1 MKIRNKNKPF
11 ALTHQ
16 SPAVLAVTALIAI
29 TLIFTGCKQPEKP
42 KTPEPPAPTPKHTVT
57 FNVAGEGGTLKA
69 TVDGSEISP
78 GNNVEQG
85 KSVTF
90 TAEPNAG
97 WQVAGWT
104 GVTATPPNSKT
115 VTLSNVTGAA
125 NVTVKFKFAD
135 KTYTVDGISFTMRI
149 IDAVT
154 NGSVGHDDYDKNKPH
169 TVSLNAY
176 RIGETEVTQELW
188 QKVMDNNP
196 SYFSATPESSE
207 KQEKRPVEKVNWY
220 HAIAFCNKL
229 SKKCNL
235 ESCYTVTVSGTPV
248 DFDTLIFDDIPIS
261 DNDDWNKAVCNWT
274 KNGFRLPMEAEW
286 EWAAMGGTDNKWAGT
301 NNESELKN
309 YAWYDV
315 NSGFKTHQTA
325 KSLANGYRLYDMSG
339 NVAEWCWNRYKDET
353 PEDGQDPIGP
363 DSGKDRVIRGG
374 GCINNAKDAGRAH
387 RLKFEPDKPS
397 QFIGMRLACR
407 P

>member
-1 MKIRNKNKPF
+1 MKIRNKNKAF
-11 ALTHQ
+11 TLTHQ

-29 TLIFTGCKQPEKP
+29 TLIFTGCKQPETP
-42 KTPEPPAPTPKHTVT
+42 KTPEPPAPTPKHTVN
-57 FNVAGEGGTLKA
+57 FDVAGKGGTLKA
-69 TVDGSEISP
+69 TVDGSEINT

-90 TAEPNAG
+90 TADPNDG

-154 NGSVGHDDYDKNKPH
+154 NGSVGHDDYEKNKPH
-169 TVSLNAY
+169 TVSLSAY

-188 QKVMDNNP
+188 QKVMENNP
-196 SYFSATPESSE
+196 SHFSGYPESGE
-207 KQEKRPVEKVNWY
+207 EQEKRPVENINWY
-220 HAIAFCNKL
+220 HAIVFCNKL

-235 ESCYTVTVSGTPV
+235 EPCYTVTVSGIPV
-248 DFDTLIFDDIPIS
+248 DFDTLIFDDIPTS
-261 DNDDWNKAVCNWT
+261 DNDDWNKTVCNWN
-274 KNGFRLPMEAEW
+274 KNGFRLPTEAEW
-286 EWAAMGGTDNKWAGT
+286 EWAAKGGKEYKWAGT
-301 NNESELKN
+301 DDQSNLVE
-309 YAWYDV
+309 YAWYNV
-315 NSGFKTHQTA
+315 NSGLKTHQAA
-325 KSLANGYRLYDMSG
+325 KKNANGYSLCDMSG
-339 NVAEWCWNRYKDET
+339 NVVEWCWNRYKDET
-353 PEDGQDPIGP
+353 PEGGKDPIGP
-363 DSGKDRVIRGG
+363 DSGQARVVRGG
-374 GCINNAKDAGRAH
+374 GLISDANSAGCSY
-387 RLKFEPDKPS
+387 RLKFEPNNNN
-397 QFIGMRLACR
+397 QYIGLRLACR